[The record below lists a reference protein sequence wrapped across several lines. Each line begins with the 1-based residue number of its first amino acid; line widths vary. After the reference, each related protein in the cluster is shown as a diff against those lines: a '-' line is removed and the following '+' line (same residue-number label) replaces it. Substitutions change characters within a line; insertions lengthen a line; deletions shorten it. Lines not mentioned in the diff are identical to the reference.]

1 MDWPHRF
8 LVFAEGR
15 VSDRLSS
22 RCVCGDHGPEGSG
35 SVPHRAT
42 SGGDRGHC
50 GLAIVTPFRG
60 VLDSRRSPLEVQ
72 ERDRRGE

>member
-50 GLAIVTPFRG
+50 GLAIV
-60 VLDSRRSPLEVQ
+60 
-72 ERDRRGE
+72 